1 MISIK
6 EPNKRQ
12 IEKLENRNRFQACQD
27 QIEIITLKKGYL
39 ILNENQLWKI
49 QVCRI
54 ITSSKEPNKR
64 QIGKLENAFNS
75 IENIFK
81 KLKIVGKQ
89 LALKAYMQI
98 KVIILSRYLSEY
110 SSVYFIQVII

>member
-12 IEKLENRNRFQACQD
+12 VRKLENRNRFQACQD
-27 QIEIITLKKGYL
+27 QIEIITLKQGYL
-39 ILNENQLWKI
+39 ILNEYQFWNI
-49 QVCRI
+49 QVSRI
-54 ITSSKEPNKR
+54 MISSKEPNKR

-81 KLKIVGKQ
+81 N
-89 LALKAYMQI
+89 
-98 KVIILSRYLSEY
+98 
-110 SSVYFIQVII
+110 